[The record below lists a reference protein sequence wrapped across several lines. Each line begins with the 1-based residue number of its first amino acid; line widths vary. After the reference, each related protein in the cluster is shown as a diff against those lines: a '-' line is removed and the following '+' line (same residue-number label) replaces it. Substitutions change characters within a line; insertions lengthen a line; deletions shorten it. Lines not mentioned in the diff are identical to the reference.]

1 MKLIGSFTALCV
13 LMFLSITAVA
23 ADNSGR
29 IYGKITTVDNDVLEG
44 LIRWDKNEGSWL
56 DVLNGSKDLSRDDDL
71 RKSRSKRKKYG
82 SRGSSYKI
90 FGITISD
97 ESDLR
102 NSGWSSWSSS
112 AQSGL
117 RFGHI
122 LSMEVVD
129 DDRVRL
135 ELKSGQEIELY
146 GGSTDIGTGIR
157 EIVIEDRSEGELELT
172 WDDIDR
178 IDFASAETDEQSSF
192 GDRLFGT
199 LTTRRGDEFTGYIC
213 WDVDEIF
220 SQDILDGE
228 ERNRD
233 RKVRFGKIAAIE
245 RYSSKGATVELKS
258 GDDIVLRGTNDVN
271 SGNRGIIVSDKG
283 FGQVRV
289 DWDEFER
296 LQFSDPAYVLSYD
309 KFDGGRL
316 LQGTVY
322 TEDGDKYTG
331 TICWDNDEEH
341 SWELLDGEYRGM
353 EFDIELGLIK
363 KIEKKSFRASII
375 TVWDGR
381 EFTLRGSNDVDEDN
395 KGIFVTLDDGD
406 EVIIDWDEFE
416 RVEFAK
422 P

>member
-102 NSGWSSWSSS
+102 KSGWSSWSSS

-199 LTTRRGDEFTGYIC
+199 LTTR
-213 WDVDEIF
+213 
-220 SQDILDGE
+220 
-228 ERNRD
+228 
-233 RKVRFGKIAAIE
+233 
-245 RYSSKGATVELKS
+245 SKGATVELKS

-381 EFTLRGSNDVDEDN
+381 EYTLRGSNDVDEDN
-395 KGIFVTLDDGD
+395 KGIFVTLGDGD

>member
-13 LMFLSITAVA
+13 LMFLSLTAEAV
-23 ADNSGR
+23 DNSGR

-44 LIRWDKNEGSWL
+44 LIRWDKNEGCWM
-56 DVLNGSKDLSRDDDL
+56 DVLNGSKDISRNDDS
-71 RKSRSKRKKYG
+71 RKSSSKRKKYG
-82 SRGSSYKI
+82 DRRSSVKI

-97 ESDLR
+97 D
-102 NSGWSSWSSS
+102 NSWNYSNWSGS
-112 AQSGL
+112 AQSGI

-122 LSMEVVD
+122 RSMEVVD

-135 ELKSGQEIELY
+135 ELKSGQEIELFN
-146 GGSTDIGTGIR
+146 GSTDIGTGIR
-157 EIVIEDRSEGELELT
+157 EIVIEDESEGELELT

-178 IDFASAETDEQSSF
+178 IDFVSAETNEQSNL

-220 SQDILDGE
+220 TRDILDGE

-233 RKVRFGKIAAIE
+233 RNIRFGKIAAIE
-245 RYSSKGATVELKS
+245 RYSSKGATIELKS
-258 GDDIVLRGTNDVN
+258 GDDMVLRGTNDVN
-271 SGNRGIIVSDKG
+271 SGNRGIIVSDKD

-296 LQFSDPAYVLSYD
+296 VEFSDPDYVISYD
-309 KFDGGRL
+309 KFDGGRPL
-316 LQGTVY
+316 HGTVY

-331 TICWDNDEEH
+331 TIRWDNDEEH
-341 SWELLDGEYRGM
+341 GWELLDGEYRGM
-353 EFDIELGLIK
+353 DFDIEFGLIK
-363 KIEKKSFRASII
+363 QIEKKSFRASII
-375 TVWDGR
+375 TVWSGR

-395 KGIFVTLDDGD
+395 KGIFITLDDGD

-416 RVEFAK
+416 RVEFKK